1 MMYKEYGM
9 GRHSFNKEKR
19 KEFQEKW
26 SKMTNEEKLEF
37 ANKRF
42 GKKERFSVEK
52 LDEFTEKWT
61 KMSVEEKEAYVEE
74 RKERFKEWKHRKHM
88 YSSHKK
94 GCGKH
99 RHKRRGKGRN
109 QDAPVIININS

>member
-1 MMYKEYGM
+1 MMNKEYGM

-26 SKMTNEEKLEF
+26 SKMTDEEKLEF
-37 ANKRF
+37 ANKKF

-61 KMSVEEKEAYVEE
+61 KMSVEEKETYVAE
-74 RKERFKEWKHRKHM
+74 RKERFKEWKHRKH
-88 YSSHKK
+88 SHFSHKK

-99 RHKRRGKGRN
+99 GRGRRERGSN
-109 QDAPVIININS
+109 QGAPIIIKINS